1 MEKIYKDY
9 NAAVNAAI
17 RFFKKNNAV
26 ALIAGEGEN
35 TMDMFDD
42 VVEVPGTY
50 GFVVVVLSGEYD
62 FTAPDAGP
70 SVNFYYNLR

>member
-35 TMDMFDD
+35 MMEMFED
-42 VVEVPGTY
+42 VDGVSGTY
-50 GFVVVVLSGEYD
+50 GFVVVVLSGNPD
-62 FTAPDAGP
+62 FTATDAGP
-70 SVNFYYNLR
+70 NVHFFYNL

>member
-17 RFFKKNNAV
+17 RFFKKNKAV

-35 TMDMFDD
+35 TMDLLNDMTD
-42 VVEVPGTY
+42 VPGTY
-50 GFVVVVLSGEYD
+50 GFVVVVLSGNPD
-62 FTAPDAGP
+62 FTAPDAGS
-70 SVNFYYNLR
+70 SVNFYYFL